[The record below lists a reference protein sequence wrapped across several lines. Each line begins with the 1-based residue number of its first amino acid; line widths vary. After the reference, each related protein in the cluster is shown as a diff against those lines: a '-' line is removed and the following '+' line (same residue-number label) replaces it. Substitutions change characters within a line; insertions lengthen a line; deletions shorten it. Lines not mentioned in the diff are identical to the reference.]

1 MTWSLFVYTLAICI
15 YSGHIYDTDI
25 VLNFDELSKPFV
37 YKVLMFCYRSFF
49 MLIILQ
55 AFSSYSLVK
64 HCQFSDKNILSIL
77 ALFVY
82 GIVRPLVSLLLLL
95 FVLIRWLWFLRV
107 TKNQLSQ
114 HVQIAC
120 GNCIRDTYVDL

>member
-64 HCQFSDKNILSIL
+64 LCQFSDKHILSIFGSFRL
-77 ALFVY
+77 WNCMTI
-82 GIVRPLVSLLLLL
+82 GIVAAPSLRADKVALVFAS
-95 FVLIRWLWFLRV
+95 
-107 TKNQLSQ
+107 
-114 HVQIAC
+114 
-120 GNCIRDTYVDL
+120 D